1 MTKEVSSRMKADQYY
16 LKKKKNQSIESI
28 PYLKGS
34 DV

>member
-16 LKKKKNQSIESI
+16 LKKKNQSIESI
-28 PYLKGS
+28 PYLRGS